1 MSLFNSQSLLELFF
15 LGSLV
20 FFNCKVYEVEGSLAD
35 VEAEIEGQVH
45 AVDNLFAI
53 DEEIRCDHGNVSNQI
68 DDPRPHA
75 LLIKSFL
82 HPDIV
87 RLDLL

>member
-15 LGSLV
+15 LGPLV

-53 DEEIRCDHGNVSNQI
+53 DEEIQSNHGNVSDQI

-75 LLIKSFL
+75 
-82 HPDIV
+82 P
-87 RLDLL
+87 

>member
-1 MSLFNSQSLLELFF
+1 LLNPQSLLQLFF
-15 LGSLV
+15 LLLGI
-20 FFNCKVYEVEGSLAD
+20 FFNCKVQEVKGSLAD
-35 VEAEIEGQVH
+35 VKAEVEGQVH

-53 DEEIRCDHGNVSNQI
+53 DEEIQSNHGNVSDQI

-75 LLIKSFL
+75 PCFKSLF

-87 RLDLL
+87 RLDFS